1 MSMTTTVRG
10 FRPPDEKW
18 KKMKAVWDSCQKAG
32 IEVPDDVQAFFDYSA
47 PDPRGVEVDLTEG
60 KKAAAKEWGDSD
72 RQGYEVD
79 LSRLPKGISFIRFYN
94 SW

>member
-32 IEVPDDVQAFFDYSA
+32 IEVPDDVQAFFNWVD
-47 PDPRGVEVDLTEG
+47 PDPRGVETDLTAG
-60 KKAAAKEWGDSD
+60 KSPAAKEWGDSD
-72 RQGYEVD
+72 SQGYEVD
-79 LSRLPKGISFIRFYN
+79 LSRLPKGLTFIRFCN